1 MDKRHIIKTTS
12 GLFLV
17 LAFSRLMGFFR
28 EMLIAYRFGSGVE
41 TDAFFVA
48 IGIQSVIYSLFASG
62 LSVAIVPVV
71 SDIRQKKDLSDA
83 DSYVSGLLNLFF
95 ILSLAMIAF
104 GFAFTKE
111 IVKVF
116 ALGFEGEQLKIAVS
130 ITRIGLSV
138 ITFQAIS
145 AILMAY
151 NHCLGKFVLP
161 SLESIFFNLPILA
174 YLAVFYGNW
183 GIQGL
188 MVSFVVGYILRV
200 LVAYGSLSG
209 HWRYSS
215 VMTGQGDNFR
225 KTFKIMG
232 PILIGSMAGQIN
244 HIVDKTLA
252 SRLVAGSISAL
263 TYAGRTKQIVSS
275 LFLASLVTVVYP
287 KISDYLAWDEKKKL
301 QATMTYSINLILL
314 IVIPALT
321 GLIILNRSI
330 IQTLFFRGAFTE
342 RNVFMTSSALVFYS
356 IGLAGS
362 GMSLLVNKVYFAMND
377 SFTPMKMG
385 FLTVALNIILNL
397 LLVGPMGHN
406 GLALATSIAGTFS
419 ATLLFWGLRKKK
431 ISVEYRR
438 ISKVFLKA
446 TFSSI
451 IMGVVVFLLSNN
463 FVEIAKG
470 EASWQ
475 FVKLIAVCGIGA
487 IVYGLLLYI
496 FKVEEVREI
505 VDKSM
510 TFILTVIRRK

>member
-1 MDKRHIIKTTS
+1 
-12 GLFLV
+12 
-17 LAFSRLMGFFR
+17 
-28 EMLIAYRFGSGVE
+28 
-41 TDAFFVA
+41 
-48 IGIQSVIYSLFASG
+48 
-62 LSVAIVPVV
+62 
-71 SDIRQKKDLSDA
+71 
-83 DSYVSGLLNLFF
+83 
-95 ILSLAMIAF
+95 
-104 GFAFTKE
+104 
-111 IVKVF
+111 
-116 ALGFEGEQLKIAVS
+116 
-130 ITRIGLSV
+130 
-138 ITFQAIS
+138 
-145 AILMAY
+145 
-151 NHCLGKFVLP
+151 
-161 SLESIFFNLPILA
+161 
-174 YLAVFYGNW
+174 
-183 GIQGL
+183 
-188 MVSFVVGYILRV
+188 
-200 LVAYGSLSG
+200 
-209 HWRYSS
+209 
-215 VMTGQGDNFR
+215 
-225 KTFKIMG
+225 
-232 PILIGSMAGQIN
+232 MAGQIN

-287 KISDYLAWDEKKKL
+287 KISDYLARDEKKKL

-321 GLIILNRSI
+321 GLIILNRPI